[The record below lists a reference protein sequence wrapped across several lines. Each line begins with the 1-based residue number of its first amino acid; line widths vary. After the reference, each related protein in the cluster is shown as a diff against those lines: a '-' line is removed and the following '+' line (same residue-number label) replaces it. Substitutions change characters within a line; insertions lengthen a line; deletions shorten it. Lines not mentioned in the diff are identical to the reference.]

1 MIERRGSPRFV
12 AKALQSLRLLS
23 GMARRELQSHE
34 AAEFIVLVLGFVDHT
49 HAAAPVSR
57 GSGNARLNFPFRTG
71 FKSQLKLNSE

>member
-1 MIERRGSPRFV
+1 VIERRGSPRFV

-23 GMARRELQSHE
+23 GMARRELQSNE
-34 AAEFIVLVLGFVDHT
+34 AAEFIVLGFVDHT

-57 GSGNARLNFPFRTG
+57 GGGNARLNFPFRTG